1 MRDLMNI
8 GSFIGITV
16 CIILSAYFSG
26 SEIAFASVN
35 TLKLKSKSEAGEKR
49 AKTALYITEHFNDAL
64 STILIGNNLVN
75 IAASSIATVIII
87 DIFGNKGTV
96 YATFLMTAIIL
107 IFGEITPKVIA
118 KKISQQF
125 SLFSAYP
132 LRVLMIILKPVV
144 KIVGVIVNLFSKLW
158 GSSEE
163 EPILTEEELVTIIEN
178 MEDEGV
184 IDEEA
189 SDLLQA
195 TLEIS
200 DIAVSEIMTP
210 RTDMVT
216 IDFESE
222 MDTITETAVDS
233 PYSRIPVYVGRK
245 DNIIGIIYVKD
256 LLLAL
261 AEKDS
266 VNKEELGAMIKGV
279 LFIHE
284 NKKLT
289 QVFNLLKNS
298 QSQMAIISD
307 EYGGTRGCITIEDIL
322 EELVGEIW
330 DEYDEIRNDFMEI
343 GENTYEVSGDLSIR
357 DFEDYLD
364 IDIDDEDFDF
374 DYSTVSGWIIGINN
388 ELPDIGHRL
397 KYKNLNI
404 EVCELGTHRISK
416 IFVEVEDIPE
426 ADPED

>member
-1 MRDLMNI
+1 MNI
-8 GSFIGITV
+8 GSLLGITV
-16 CIILSAYFSG
+16 CIILSAYFSA

-35 TLKLKSKSEAGEKR
+35 HLRLKSKSEAGEKR
-49 AKTALYITEHFNDAL
+49 AKTALYITENFNDAL

-75 IAASSIATVIII
+75 IAASSIAAVIII

-96 YATFLMTAIIL
+96 YATFLMTTIIL
-107 IFGEITPKVIA
+107 IFGEMTPKVIA
-118 KKISQQF
+118 KKKSQQF

-132 LRVLMIILKPVV
+132 LWLLMIILKPVV
-144 KIVGVIVNLFSKLW
+144 RIVGVIVNLFSKLW
-158 GSSEE
+158 GGSEE
-163 EPILTEEELVTIIEN
+163 EPIITEEELVTIIEN

-200 DIAVSEIMTP
+200 DIAVSEVMTP

-216 IDFESE
+216 IDFEAE
-222 MDTITETAVDS
+222 MDTIAETVLDS
-233 PYSRIPVYVGRK
+233 PYSRLPVYIDSK

-266 VNKEELGAMIKGV
+266 FNKEEFGAMIKGV

-330 DEYDEIRNDFMEI
+330 DEYDEIRNDFVQI
-343 GENTYEVSGDLSIR
+343 GDNSYEVSGDLSMR

-364 IDIDDEDFDF
+364 IDIDDEEFDF
-374 DYSTVSGWIIGINN
+374 DYSTVGGWIIGMNN
-388 ELPDIGHRL
+388 ELPEVGHRL
-397 KYKNLNI
+397 KYKHLNI
-404 EVCELGTHRISK
+404 EVRELGTLRISK
-416 IFVEVEDIPE
+416 ILVEAEAMPE
-426 ADPED
+426 EGREY